1 MKTIFLQM
9 NDCRL
14 VMDHIKEVKVQVDPC
29 EIRVKRMTRD
39 WKDLRHPF
47 FYLPNYLREI
57 VLIGST
63 KEIDDAEKVLEKF
76 FQVKRDL
83 QKVNM
88 QQISYL
94 LPIQFKPFHNDI
106 KQELLRRFN
115 NHLQVYFYEP
125 TFPRKHI
132 TVLMIGDWKMLLQGK
147 DLLETQVNRIM
158 GQETDQS
165 FESF

>member
-1 MKTIFLQM
+1 M

-29 EIRVKRMTRD
+29 QIRVKRMTRD

-57 VLIGST
+57 VLIGNT

-115 NHLQVYFYEP
+115 NHL
-125 TFPRKHI
+125 
-132 TVLMIGDWKMLLQGK
+132 
-147 DLLETQVNRIM
+147 
-158 GQETDQS
+158 
-165 FESF
+165 